1 MQNARLPGH
10 NLPSRQKCQRGD
22 VLRFS
27 LWNFLPNCGSFS
39 EASADMGVGDTSSN
53 SIRWLKPHLSEQ
65 NVYSCPQ
72 LACLG
77 NFPEHPLIPQVQKAT
92 VAKARRGFSSSS
104 ALALAEISLTH
115 EASGLVALMPRP
127 SKATTQ
133 HLPHIKTS
141 RLTCP
146 PKHEAGGTQRLTSKG
161 PIRRNSSL
169 QPGQAECSGIGHLM
183 HTQPFLPSRFPSQ
196 RAFNQAYHSL
206 GPGRA
211 EVAIAGDGAGFLVLL
226 MSQHLTNPQPQQ
238 TGVPGQRKQ
247 PQSPGNNAD
256 NDV

>member
-72 LACLG
+72 LACVG

-141 RLTCP
+141 RTHLPTKTRGRRDAKTDIQRANSQEFKPSAGSSRMLRHRTSNAYATVSPIQVPKPTCF
-146 PKHEAGGTQRLTSKG
+146 
-161 PIRRNSSL
+161 
-169 QPGQAECSGIGHLM
+169 QPG
-183 HTQPFLPSRFPSQ
+183 LP
-196 RAFNQAYHSL
+196 
-206 GPGRA
+206 
-211 EVAIAGDGAGFLVLL
+211 
-226 MSQHLTNPQPQQ
+226 
-238 TGVPGQRKQ
+238 
-247 PQSPGNNAD
+247 
-256 NDV
+256 